1 MRDVSFSQLC
11 TPAQIYFA
19 LTILATVLAIF
30 NRVPIFAV
38 LMKLFFAFGWTYILN
53 MLCNSGYKNVS
64 WFLVVFPYILIMV
77 GYACMGSSMMRKRR

>member
-1 MRDVSFSQLC
+1 MHDLSFNKLC

-30 NRVPIFAV
+30 QRVPIFAV

-53 MLCNSGYKNVS
+53 MLCSNGYKNVS
-64 WFLVVFPYILIMV
+64 WFLVLFPYIMIMFA
-77 GYACMGSSMMRKRR
+77 YAFMGGAMMKRRR

>member
-11 TPAQIYFA
+11 TPAQLYFG

-53 MLCNSGYKNVS
+53 LLCKNDYKNVS
-64 WFLVVFPYILIMV
+64 WFLVLFPYILIMC
-77 GYACMGSSMMRKRR
+77 GYACMGGARRRR

>member
-64 WFLVVFPYILIMV
+64 WFLVLFPYIMIML
-77 GYACMGSSMMRKRR
+77 GYMFMGSSMMRKRR